1 MRRATGIAREGKEE
15 IAALWQ
21 GYRQTQNPC
30 LKEALIKRYVH
41 LVRYVAGRMRI
52 FLPSHLRMEEAKAG
66 SSAAFGPAKGEGGR
80 EGFSGFRAAAG
91 PPA

>member
-15 IAALWQ
+15 ITALWQ

-41 LVRYVAGRMRI
+41 LVRFVAGRMRI
-52 FLPSHLRMEEAKAG
+52 RLPSHLRREELEGAG
-66 SSAAFGPAKGEGGR
+66 IVGLILAVD
-80 EGFSGFRAAAG
+80 GFDPNVGVDF
-91 PPA
+91 